1 MPICKYEE
9 FLSLIKSKNRILGI
23 DHGSKN
29 IGIAISDEN
38 LILSL
43 PLTTIIRSKQ
53 KIDFEELQKLILEN
67 SIKGIVFGYPINM
80 DGTKGP
86 RCQSVETFVKNFMA
100 FYDLPIF
107 YQDERMS
114 SQAVDKIFLQQNMS
128 RKSRAKNIDKH
139 AACWILQS
147 ALDSFKKK
155 E

>member
-1 MPICKYEE
+1 
-9 FLSLIKSKNRILGI
+9 
-23 DHGSKN
+23 
-29 IGIAISDEN
+29 
-38 LILSL
+38 
-43 PLTTIIRSKQ
+43 
-53 KIDFEELQKLILEN
+53 
-67 SIKGIVFGYPINM
+67 M

-86 RCQSVETFVKNFMA
+86 RCQSVETYVKNFMA

-128 RKSRAKNIDKH
+128 RKSRKKNIDKH